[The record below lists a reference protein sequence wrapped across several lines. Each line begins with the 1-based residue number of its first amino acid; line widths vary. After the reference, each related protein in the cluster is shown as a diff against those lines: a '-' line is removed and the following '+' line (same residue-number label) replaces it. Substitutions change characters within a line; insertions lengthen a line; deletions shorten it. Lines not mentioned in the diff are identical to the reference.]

1 LRKPSRQ
8 PGRTIRRVLIG
19 AASLLTVGCASSYQP
34 RADARVGVVIRH
46 GSIAYTKSGR
56 VSPVGPFG
64 GDLEG
69 LVADAPAATPPARRA
84 RHQLEAGVP
93 MYVGGLAGVV
103 VGLLAL
109 SGPVGWIVIGVG
121 AATGGTGLCLMGAG
135 VTNGIDAVNIHN
147 DAVLHNDAVSAS
159 KTASPTR

>member
-1 LRKPSRQ
+1 M
-8 PGRTIRRVLIG
+8 
-19 AASLLTVGCASSYQP
+19 AAVGCASSYQP
-34 RADARVGVVIRH
+34 RADARVGIIIRH
-46 GSIAYTKSGR
+46 GSIAYTKRGR
-56 VSPVGPFG
+56 EVPVGPFG

-93 MYVGGLAGVV
+93 MYVGGLGGVV
-103 VGLLAL
+103 VGILVL

-121 AATGGTGLCLMGAG
+121 AATGGTGLALMGAG

-147 DAVLHNDAVSAS
+147 DIVLHNDAVST
-159 KTASPTR
+159 TAPRTELPTR